1 MKIINNIVMCIFV
14 ILYALANVFIVDTIN
29 KDLINSFDINIKYI
43 LVFLIVIG
51 TILAVIT
58 LGLLSKNVGA
68 ITGRIGLYFFGFS
81 VIAFFTI
88 LITDLIGK
96 ILLRGTGNE
105 KYFSLIQIIIILG
118 IFLYG
123 RFNASRIKIAN
134 YNIKI
139 NKKSDLDNLQIS
151 LISDLHLGYF
161 NTNEK
166 LRRNVNK
173 INSLNPDIVVIA
185 GDLFDEN
192 FKALQNPEETKKIF
206 NSLKSNYG
214 TYLIFGNH
222 DSGKTFKEMK
232 SFVESTNIKLLE
244 DETIIFN
251 NSFALGGRR
260 DLSPMGFSGGSR
272 QPNWNKESIKDIPII
287 LLDHQPDFKEYKKDD
302 VDLILSGHT
311 HKGQIF
317 PFNLITKMYY
327 KNHYGYLRLK
337 SGIETI
343 VTSGL
348 GTWGPPIRLSSRNE
362 IAQINIKFNK

>member
-1 MKIINNIVMCIFV
+1 MKIISNIMMGIFI

-29 KDLINSFDINIKYI
+29 KDLISSFDINIKYI
-43 LVFLIVIG
+43 LMILIVLG
-51 TILAVIT
+51 TIIAVAT
-58 LGLLSKNVGA
+58 LGLLSKNVGS
-68 ITGRIGLYFFGFS
+68 IIGKVGLYFFGFS

-96 ILLRGTGNE
+96 ILLRGTGQE
-105 KYFSLIQIIIILG
+105 KYFSLMQIIIILA

-123 RFNASRIKIAN
+123 RFNASRIKIAK
-134 YNIKI
+134 YDIKI

-166 LRRNVNK
+166 LRKNINK

-206 NSLKSNYG
+206 NSLKSTYG

-232 SFVESTNIKLLE
+232 AFVESTNIRLLE
-244 DETIIFN
+244 DETVFFN
-251 NSFALGGRR
+251 REFAIAGRR

-272 QPNWNKESIKDIPII
+272 QPIWNKENRNDIPII
-287 LLDHQPDFKEYKKDD
+287 LLDHQPDFNEYKKED

-327 KNHYGYLRLK
+327 KNHYGYLKLK

-348 GTWGPPIRLSSRNE
+348 GTWGPPIRLASRNE
-362 IAQINIKFNK
+362 IAEINIKFNK